1 MKSAIEN
8 IYDGNAGEVNTPI
21 SEEYR
26 KLLKEINDK
35 NDEIMKTLSTKQ
47 KALFEEIS
55 EISNGLEAEAR
66 LSSFK
71 HGFELG
77 LSIGM
82 EIALK

>member
-8 IYDGNAGEVNTPI
+8 IYDGNAGVDAIST

-26 KLLKEINDK
+26 KLLSKICDK
-35 NDEIMKTLSTKQ
+35 NDEIIKTLSKKQ
-47 KALFEEIS
+47 KELFDEILN
-55 EISNGLEAEAR
+55 ISYELEGESS
-66 LSSFK
+66 LSGFK
-71 HGFELG
+71 YGFELG

>member
-8 IYDGNAGEVNTPI
+8 IYDGRAGADAIPT

-26 KLLKEINDK
+26 KLLSKIADK
-35 NDEIMKTLSTKQ
+35 SDEIIKTLSKKQ
-47 KALFEEIS
+47 KELFDEILN
-55 EISNGLEAEAR
+55 ISCAMKAESGL
-66 LSSFK
+66 SGFK
-71 HGFELG
+71 YGFELG